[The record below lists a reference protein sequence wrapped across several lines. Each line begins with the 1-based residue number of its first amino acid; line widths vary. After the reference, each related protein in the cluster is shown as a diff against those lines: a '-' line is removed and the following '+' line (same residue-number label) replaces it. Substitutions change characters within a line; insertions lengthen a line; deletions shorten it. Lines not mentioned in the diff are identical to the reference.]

1 MPPENDNRD
10 RLRDAGLIA
19 DVPLRDEHYDFIDEL
34 SDEEVNVLLEL
45 KRRLDDRGMETIP
58 LSAKAVAMPVL

>member
-10 RLRDAGLIA
+10 RLREAGLIA
-19 DVPLRDEHYDFIDEL
+19 DVPLRDEHYEFIDEL
-34 SDEEVNVLLEL
+34 SEEEINVLLGL
-45 KRRLDDRGMETIP
+45 KRRLDERGLETIP